1 MVEARPGVP
10 ASDWRLSAEG
20 RARAAQLAAHL
31 VPYAPSRLVSSL
43 EPKAV
48 ETAAILGK
56 RLGLGVEIVP
66 GLHEHERRSVPYL
79 GAEAFAAAI
88 TRFFATPQERVFGQ
102 ESAAEALGR
111 FAGALHDITASH
123 AARGPQAILIV
134 THGTVLSLYAAAAT
148 GADAHGLWQALD
160 LPALVVLASTD
171 EPARPYGMREIW
183 SPAT

>member
-1 MVEARPGVP
+1 MVEARPSVP

-31 VPYAPSRLVSSL
+31 MPYAPSRLVSSL

-48 ETAAILGK
+48 EAAAILGK

-102 ESAAEALGR
+102 NPPLRRWDDS
-111 FAGALHDITASH
+111 
-123 AARGPQAILIV
+123 
-134 THGTVLSLYAAAAT
+134 
-148 GADAHGLWQALD
+148 
-160 LPALVVLASTD
+160 
-171 EPARPYGMREIW
+171 PARSTISRRPTRLVAHRLY
-183 SPAT
+183 